1 MPRPSFLVRA
11 RSVAIGR
18 GIAGGASNLQIDQSL
33 KVLVHNDVDVA
44 SRRWWDCVTHME
56 VRNWS
61 RVMATCMAFH
71 SLAMDQTAWHR
82 VQSLLETDYSNRC
95 IDQVSKHFRLHLLFL
110 SIKDEQTKK
119 VWRSG
124 ISVSLFPAWTGFH
137 LFHRCFYSL
146 VTPDLPKLLALDLR
160 PAELAFF
167 RIKAVTIIYDE
178 NSALCM
184 ERAWQGWSHYS
195 HSALK

>member
-1 MPRPSFLVRA
+1 MPRPNFLVRA
-11 RSVAIGR
+11 RSMAIGR

-33 KVLVHNDVDVA
+33 KLLVHNDVDVA

-95 IDQVSKHFRLHLLFL
+95 IDQVSKHFRLHLSCSCQSKTNKLRRFGEAASVCLYFLHGRASIRFTVASIHLWSLIYQNSWHWTWGLLNWLFSHQSGHYHYHL
-110 SIKDEQTKK
+110 SWK
-119 VWRSG
+119 
-124 ISVSLFPAWTGFH
+124 
-137 LFHRCFYSL
+137 
-146 VTPDLPKLLALDLR
+146 
-160 PAELAFF
+160 
-167 RIKAVTIIYDE
+167 
-178 NSALCM
+178 
-184 ERAWQGWSHYS
+184 
-195 HSALK
+195 